1 MMRCLTALVNRL
13 SQSQI
18 HNSVH
23 NHLNI
28 KNVMKFSGLSLFP
41 FTFFLG
47 QSFHL
52 HFYWSTVSIY
62 IWAWQLCYRVGRP
75 VLGLP
80 NLEPLWCHKYSGLIC
95 YLFIVNDKKNKKK
108 TIYLLLAQKLS
119 IYLFLKYSCI
129 SFFFQ

>member
-1 MMRCLTALVNRL
+1 MMRGLTALVNRL

-52 HFYWSTVSIY
+52 HFYWSTVSIS
-62 IWAWQLCYRVGRP
+62 IFFWSMFPFTFGLCNYAIESW
-75 VLGLP
+75 
-80 NLEPLWCHKYSGLIC
+80 EPGFGPSQPGTSLMP
-95 YLFIVNDKKNKKK
+95 
-108 TIYLLLAQKLS
+108 
-119 IYLFLKYSCI
+119 
-129 SFFFQ
+129 